1 MVCDSNPDAQN
12 LIQKALEENKFNLD
26 RNSWWY
32 LHGKLED
39 LCHYDKAVV
48 LNLSEFPEYQG
59 DTLKWTSIT
68 GDIAEVSKFEKKK
81 EMKINDIIPVQ
92 VIGIDKPCIGY
103 FWTTD
108 ERTVT
113 AKCKNGKTKEAF
125 LIAVEKCGQLLAE
138 NFPPH
143 QENPNELTDGLVI
156 LEDEEWY

>member
-12 LIQKALEENKFNLD
+12 LIQKAQEENKFNLD

-32 LHGKLED
+32 LHGKLEG

-59 DTLKWTSIT
+59 DTLKWTSII
-68 GDIAEVSKFEKKK
+68 GNIAEVNKFEKNK

-108 ERTVT
+108 ERTIT
-113 AKCKNGKTKEAF
+113 AKCKNGKTKDF
-125 LIAVEKCGQLLAE
+125 QHWCQR
-138 NFPPH
+138 
-143 QENPNELTDGLVI
+143 GLVC
-156 LEDEEWY
+156 LSEDIEACKYSKKKYQEKSINI

>member
-1 MVCDSNPDAQN
+1 MTKILKMVCDSNPDAQN
-12 LIQKALEENKFNLD
+12 LIQKALEDNKFNLD

-32 LHGKLED
+32 LHGKLEG

-59 DTLKWTSIT
+59 DTLKWSYIT
-68 GDIAEVSKFEKKK
+68 GNITEVSKFEKNK

-92 VIGIDKPCIGY
+92 VVGIDKPCIGY

-113 AKCKNGKTKEAF
+113 AKCKNGKTKDF
-125 LIAVEKCGQLLAE
+125 QHWCQR
-138 NFPPH
+138 
-143 QENPNELTDGLVI
+143 GLVC
-156 LEDEEWY
+156 LSEDIEACKYAKKKYQEKSINL

>member
-32 LHGKLED
+32 LHGKLEG

-59 DTLKWTSIT
+59 DTLKWSYIT
-68 GDIAEVSKFEKKK
+68 GNITEVSKFEKNK

-113 AKCKNGKTKEAF
+113 AKCKNGKTKDF
-125 LIAVEKCGQLLAE
+125 QHWCQR
-138 NFPPH
+138 
-143 QENPNELTDGLVI
+143 GLVC
-156 LEDEEWY
+156 LSEDIEACKYAKKKYQEKSINL

>member
-1 MVCDSNPDAQN
+1 MTKILKMVCNRNPEARN
-12 LIQKALEENKFNLD
+12 LIKKALEENKFNLD

-32 LHGKLED
+32 LHGELES

-59 DTLKWTSIT
+59 DTLKWTSII
-68 GDIAEVSKFEKKK
+68 GDVAEVNKFEENK
-81 EMKINDIIPVQ
+81 EIKINDIIPVQ

-113 AKCKNGKTKEAF
+113 AQCKNGRTRGFQRWHQRGLVCLSEDIESCKEAK
-125 LIAVEKCGQLLAE
+125 EKYLE
-138 NFPPH
+138 K
-143 QENPNELTDGLVI
+143 TSI
-156 LEDEEWY
+156 L